1 MNWFKKLNTAFKKS
15 SSKITDNISQIFTKK
30 KLDEESLEAF
40 EDMLIESDMG
50 ITIAQKISQNLK
62 KTRFGRDVSEEEI
75 HDFLASEIEEIVK
88 KREKELALDFNNT
101 PQVVLMVGVNG
112 SGKTTSIAKLCH
124 TWKDQ
129 GKSILIAAADTFRA
143 AAIEQLS
150 TWADR
155 LSIPIYK
162 KSPGA
167 DAAGVVYEAYQQAK
181 KINRDILIIDTA
193 GRLQNNTSLMAELEK
208 ISRVLKKLDPNLPHQ
223 SLLVLDG
230 TTGQNALNQVRE
242 FQKAVP
248 ITGLIMTKL
257 DGTAK
262 GGILVQIAD
271 QIDIPI
277 YAIGV
282 GESLEDLNQFDAKAY
297 AQSLIAVKNSINCK
311 CLP

>member
-50 ITIAQKISQNLK
+50 ITTAQKISQNLK
-62 KTRFGRDVSEEEI
+62 KTRFGKDVSEEEI
-75 HDFLASEIEEIVK
+75 HNFLASEIESIVK
-88 KREKELALDFNNT
+88 KREKHLVLDFNNT
-101 PQVVLMVGVNG
+101 PQVILMVGVNG

-143 AAIEQLS
+143 AAIDQLS

-167 DAAGVVYEAYQQAK
+167 DAAGIVYEAYQQAK
-181 KINRDILIIDTA
+181 KDNTDILIIDTA
-193 GRLQNNTSLMAELEK
+193 GRLQNNSSLMAELEK

-230 TTGQNALNQVRE
+230 TTGQNALNQVQE
-242 FQKAVP
+242 FQKTVP

-282 GESLEDLNQFDAKAY
+282 GESLEDLNQFDAKSY
-297 AQSLIAVKNSINCK
+297 AESLVSTNN
-311 CLP
+311 

>member
-50 ITIAQKISQNLK
+50 ISTAQKISQNLK
-62 KTRFGRDVSEEEI
+62 KTRFGKDVSEEEI
-75 HDFLASEIEEIVK
+75 HDFLALEIEGIVK
-88 KREKELALDFNNT
+88 KREKELALDFDNT

-143 AAIEQLS
+143 AAIDQLS

-167 DAAGVVYEAYQQAK
+167 DAAGVVYEAYQQAEK
-181 KINRDILIIDTA
+181 DNKDILIIDTA

-282 GESLEDLNQFDAKAY
+282 GESLEDLNQFNAKAY
-297 AQSLIAVKNSINCK
+297 AQSLIAVKK
-311 CLP
+311 

>member
-15 SSKITDNISQIFTKK
+15 STKISDNISQIFTKK

-50 ITIAQKISQNLK
+50 ISTAQKISQNLK
-62 KTRFGRDVSEEEI
+62 KTRFGKDVSEEEI
-75 HDFLASEIEEIVK
+75 QDFLASEIEGIVK
-88 KREKELALDFNNT
+88 KREKELTLDFNNT

-143 AAIEQLS
+143 AAIDQLS

-181 KINRDILIIDTA
+181 ANNTDILIIDTA
-193 GRLQNNTSLMAELEK
+193 GRLQNNSSLMAELEK

-230 TTGQNALNQVRE
+230 TTGQNALNQVKE
-242 FQKAVP
+242 FQKSVP

-257 DGTAK
+257 DGTAR

-271 QIDIPI
+271 QVDIPI

-297 AQSLIAVKNSINCK
+297 AQSLVAVKN
-311 CLP
+311 